1 MKPIDAAIASWITH
15 CIKIISYSSYL
26 VNTTNTYANLSP
38 SKSNFLNELIATRM
52 FYPATKRIKDNSK
65 LMNPWLSV
73 NLIKCSSWIVISPTG
88 VSLAKQVKKYL
99 AKKQSLYNTYDTSL
113 EFDTLPTI
121 HTALYLVY
129 LFSQQQRCLLDHFHW
144 FISWLLQSVGIYLGL
159 IQYIF
164 FHLVFKYFF
173 RKSVCKVF

>member
-73 NLIKCSSWIVISPTG
+73 NLIKCSSWLVISPTG
-88 VSLAKQVKKYL
+88 VSLAKQVKKIFGEKTISIQHMWYQL
-99 AKKQSLYNTYDTSL
+99 RVWHFAHNSYYNAFSVYVFITTTLSIGSFSLIHFLTSS
-113 EFDTLPTI
+113 I
-121 HTALYLVY
+121 GRN
-129 LFSQQQRCLLDHFHW
+129 LFRSDSIYFLSF
-144 FISWLLQSVGIYLGL
+144 SV
-159 IQYIF
+159 QIF
-164 FHLVFKYFF
+164 F
-173 RKSVCKVF
+173 